1 LRKAAIAI
9 DKVATQLGNILAMK
23 PAVLT
28 DKVPGVQVDS
38 IARQMTELVAPL
50 YKLVGVTLERY
61 IDIDI
66 PTISASSAGI
76 ASIIL
81 ELLTNSLKA
90 CEPSDSVR
98 VKTVLEAGDIVI
110 EISDTARRS
119 IDKSSGK
126 LRTRSSL
133 AVIIENPGSGLGLD
147 MIERIAR
154 AHGSQIEAEAR
165 SGKGSIYR
173 LRLPISYAEKAAGAQ
188 SSAEVTS

>member
-1 LRKAAIAI
+1 
-9 DKVATQLGNILAMK
+9 MK

-61 IDIDI
+61 VDIDI

-90 CEPSDSVR
+90 CEPDDSVR
-98 VKTVLEAGDIVI
+98 IKTVLEAGDIVI

-133 AVIIENPGSGLGLD
+133 SSITENPGSGLGLD

-154 AHGSQIEAEAR
+154 AHGSQIEAETR
-165 SGKGSIYR
+165 YSKGSIYR
-173 LRLPISYAEKAAGAQ
+173 LRLPISYAEKAARLPISYAEKAAGAQ